1 MLLGFTEKS
10 VVLQGGSERLVTS
23 RASAFQLDRSHP
35 LTSSGLG
42 SQWRLSKPMV
52 RVSRVYG
59 VLDVDKVSVS
69 ALNQWRKAQVLTS
82 HSLTGVSY

>member
-1 MLLGFTEKS
+1 
-10 VVLQGGSERLVTS
+10 
-23 RASAFQLDRSHP
+23 
-35 LTSSGLG
+35 
-42 SQWRLSKPMV
+42 MV